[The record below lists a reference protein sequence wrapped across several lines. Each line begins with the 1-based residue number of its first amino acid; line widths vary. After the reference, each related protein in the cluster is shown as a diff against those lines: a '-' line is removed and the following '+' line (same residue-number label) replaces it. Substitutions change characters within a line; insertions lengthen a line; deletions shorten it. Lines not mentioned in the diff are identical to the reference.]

1 MTTNSQTTSQPAP
14 FAGLSRKAVLV
25 TVGWYAFA
33 FCVTFAAG
41 LLYQYAATEIFT
53 SLMWREPNNDQ
64 VFVVFVLLVIMLAGN
79 SSWLGTLGRV
89 LAVSAFYGLVSR
101 HGIGA
106 TQCGSPGAALE
117 FCASLAPQPAL
128 ALPVAF
134 LLAVLTAF
142 ELRKARKNFHGM
154 FGV

>member
-1 MTTNSQTTSQPAP
+1 MNTQPQINPATSTS
-14 FAGLSRKAVLV
+14 GIGSSKATLV
-25 TVGWYAFA
+25 TLGWHALVLALTVLSAF
-33 FCVTFAAG
+33 
-41 LLYQYAATEIFT
+41 LYHYAASEIFS
-53 SLMWREPNNDQ
+53 SLGWREATNDQ
-64 VFVVFVLLVIMLAGN
+64 VFVVLVLMVIMLAGN
-79 SSWLGTLGRV
+79 SGLLGTIARV
-89 LAVSAFYGLVSR
+89 LAVSAFFGLVRS

-106 TQCGSPGAALE
+106 SQCGSPAASLE

-142 ELRKARKNFHGM
+142 EMRKARKNFHGM